1 MFVSTG
7 VSLLMSKYNEY
18 EEARKRISRL
28 ECELSQARL
37 SKNAISRELDVLVCS
52 LSPDE
57 IMQADRILLSREVA
71 DGV

>member
-28 ECELSQARL
+28 ERELSQARL
-37 SKNAISRELDVLVCS
+37 NKNAISRELDVLVCS